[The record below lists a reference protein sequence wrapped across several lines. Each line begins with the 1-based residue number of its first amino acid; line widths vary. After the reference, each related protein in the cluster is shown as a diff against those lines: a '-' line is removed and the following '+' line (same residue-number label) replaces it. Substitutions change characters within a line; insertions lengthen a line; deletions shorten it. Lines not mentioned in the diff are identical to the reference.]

1 MSAKFTAENNIFH
14 FNWKSR
20 TVRFIL
26 LIWVKCLEETE
37 IFSKSW
43 NQSKQNGQS
52 YCIQLEILKFKKI
65 SQSNDHIVKDLSE
78 WRELESERYGE
89 FRKKL
94 VMSMSLLRKK
104 YGFSYDSSEKIFSW
118 SCGSW
123 IRKLFFLA
131 YKWTFTTNDFLWKNG
146 WVWNNLQRSEEVFQS
161 LKNFP
166 LWLAKNWKNLW

>member
-1 MSAKFTAENNIFH
+1 MRSQNFKRMSAKFIAVINIFH

-20 TVRFIL
+20 TVWFIL
-26 LIWVKCLEETE
+26 LTWVKCLEETE

-52 YCIQLEILKFKKI
+52 YCIQLEIGTKVVMILKFKKI
-65 SQSNDHIVKDLSE
+65 SQSNDQIVKDLSE

-89 FRKKL
+89 FRKEL

-123 IRKLFFLA
+123 IRK
-131 YKWTFTTNDFLWKNG
+131 
-146 WVWNNLQRSEEVFQS
+146 
-161 LKNFP
+161 
-166 LWLAKNWKNLW
+166 

>member
-1 MSAKFTAENNIFH
+1 MRSQNFKRMSAKFTAVNNIFH

-20 TVRFIL
+20 TVWFIL
-26 LIWVKCLEETE
+26 LTWVKCLEETE

-52 YCIQLEILKFKKI
+52 YCIQLEIGTKVVMILKFKKI
-65 SQSNDHIVKDLSE
+65 SQSNDQIVKDLSE

-89 FRKKL
+89 FRKEL

-123 IRKLFFLA
+123 IRK
-131 YKWTFTTNDFLWKNG
+131 
-146 WVWNNLQRSEEVFQS
+146 
-161 LKNFP
+161 
-166 LWLAKNWKNLW
+166 